1 MIFCKVCGEALNLF
15 ATHDEEVCYSCLKKG
30 IPPERSAVV
39 RVKEKQD
46 LLADAVLSHEEGKLV
61 LRSAEG
67 WVLWS
72 APDQTSYGL
81 ETILTRARRICEIRN
96 KRRK

>member
-1 MIFCKVCGEALNLF
+1 MIFCKVCGGALNLF
-15 ATHDEEVCYSCLKKG
+15 ETHNEEVCYSCLKKG
-30 IPPERSAVV
+30 IKQEKPPPLRE
-39 RVKEKQD
+39 KED
-46 LLADAVLSHEEGKLV
+46 EDPLANASLEHEEGKFV

-72 APDQTSYGL
+72 APDTEVYRL
-81 ETILTRARRICEIRN
+81 DAILARARRICEIRN